1 MHNAQL
7 AVPALYKINE
17 YASRNKDVVVVE
29 EFKFAIK
36 TIQSSTRIMAKNDNQ
51 AVKSKR
57 DIFSERLRSKYP
69 DKEFADD
76 EALFGQISDDYDDYD
91 SQINGYKERE
101 QKIADMFTSDPRSA
115 HFVTTWR
122 DGGDPVV
129 EFVRRFGSDIKDRLD
144 DPEWQ
149 EQLAAANKD
158 FVERVAREKELEE
171 MYEQNIAETKKV
183 MAQFQQDNGLDDS
196 QLDEVM
202 DFLNKVY
209 TDAVVGKYDRMSME
223 MALNAINH
231 DTDVEDASAEG
242 EVRGKNARIDE
253 KLRTRKKGDGV
264 TALSGKNTGSGAERR
279 APNLGALDNF
289 ASGEDIW
296 TRGGER
302 RTKFNA

>member
-1 MHNAQL
+1 
-7 AVPALYKINE
+7 
-17 YASRNKDVVVVE
+17 
-29 EFKFAIK
+29 
-36 TIQSSTRIMAKNDNQ
+36 MAKTDNQ

-69 DKEFADD
+69 DREFADD

-91 SQINGYKERE
+91 SQIKGYQERE

-115 HFVTTWR
+115 HFVTAWC
-122 DGGDPVV
+122 DGGDPEV

-149 EQLAAANKD
+149 EKLAAANKD
-158 FVERVAREKELEE
+158 FVERVAKEKELEE
-171 MYEQNIAETKKV
+171 MYEQNIAETKNV

-209 TDAVVGKYDRMSME
+209 TDAVVGKYDRASME

-231 DTDVEDASAEG
+231 DADVEDASAEG

-253 KLRTRKKGDGV
+253 KLRTRKRGDGV

-296 TRGGER
+296 SRGGEK
-302 RTKFNA
+302 RTKYNG

>member
-1 MHNAQL
+1 
-7 AVPALYKINE
+7 
-17 YASRNKDVVVVE
+17 
-29 EFKFAIK
+29 
-36 TIQSSTRIMAKNDNQ
+36 MAKEDNQ

-69 DKEFADD
+69 DREFADD

-91 SQINGYKERE
+91 SQINGYQERE

-129 EFVRRFGSDIKDRLD
+129 EFVRRFGSDIKERLD

-158 FVERVAREKELEE
+158 FVERVAKEKELEE

-209 TDAVVGKYDRMSME
+209 TDAVVGKYDRASME

-279 APNLGALDNF
+279 GPNLGALDNF
-289 ASGEDIW
+289 ADGDDIW
-296 TRGGER
+296 SRGGER
-302 RTKFNA
+302 RTKYNA

>member
-1 MHNAQL
+1 
-7 AVPALYKINE
+7 
-17 YASRNKDVVVVE
+17 
-29 EFKFAIK
+29 
-36 TIQSSTRIMAKNDNQ
+36 MAKADNQ

-57 DIFSERLRSKYP
+57 DSFSERLKSKYP
-69 DKEFADD
+69 DREFADD

-91 SQINGYKERE
+91 SQLSGYQERE

-149 EQLAAANKD
+149 EKLAAANKD
-158 FVERVAREKELEE
+158 FVERVAKEKELEE
-171 MYEQNIAETKKV
+171 MYEQNIAETKNV

-209 TDAVVGKYDRMSME
+209 TDAVVGKYDRASME

-231 DTDVEDASAEG
+231 DTDVEDALAEG
-242 EVRGKNARIDE
+242 EVAGKNAKIDE
-253 KLRTRKKGDGV
+253 KLRSRQKGDGV
-264 TALSGKNTGSGAERR
+264 SALNGNNMPAGQQRKRPMNIFDYAD
-279 APNLGALDNF
+279 AA
-289 ASGEDIW
+289 
-296 TRGGER
+296 
-302 RTKFNA
+302 K

>member
-1 MHNAQL
+1 ML
-7 AVPALYKINE
+7 KD
-17 YASRNKDVVVVE
+17 KDVAGIVVG
-29 EFKFAIK
+29 KFANK
-36 TIQSSTRIMAKNDNQ
+36 KYYSKTRIMAKDDNQ

-57 DIFSERLRSKYP
+57 DSFSERLRSKYP
-69 DKEFADD
+69 DREFADD

-91 SQINGYKERE
+91 NQISGYQERE

-158 FVERVAREKELEE
+158 FVERVAKEKELEE

-183 MAQFQQDNGLDDS
+183 MAQFQQDYGLDDS
-196 QLDEVM
+196 QLDEVI

-231 DTDVEDASAEG
+231 DTDVEEAGAEG
-242 EVRGKNARIDE
+242 EVRGKNAKISER
-253 KLRTRKKGDGV
+253 LRTRKKGDGV
-264 TALSGKNTGSGAERR
+264 SALNGKNNGSGAARR
-279 APNLGALDNF
+279 GPDMGALDRF
-289 ASGEDIW
+289 ANGDDIW
-296 TRGGER
+296 ERGGEKR
-302 RTKFNA
+302 VKYNS